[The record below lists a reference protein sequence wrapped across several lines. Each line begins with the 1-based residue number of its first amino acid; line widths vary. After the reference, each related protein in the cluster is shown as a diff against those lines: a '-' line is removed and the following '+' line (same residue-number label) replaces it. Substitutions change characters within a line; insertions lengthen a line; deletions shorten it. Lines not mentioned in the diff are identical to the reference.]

1 MDGKGIDELC
11 IDTIRTLSMDA
22 VEKARSGHPG
32 TPMALAPV
40 VYLLF
45 TRFLKHNPKDPS
57 WPDRDRFI
65 LSCGHASMLLYSI
78 LYLTGYDLSLEDIK
92 NFRQWG
98 SKTPGHP
105 EHGETPGVETT
116 TGPLGQGC
124 GNSVGMA
131 MAEAYLAARF
141 NREERIVDHTTYVL
155 CSDGDMMEGVS
166 QEAASLAGHLRL
178 GKLIWIYDDNRIT
191 IEGDTALTF
200 TEDVMKRF
208 EAYGWHVQRVED
220 VNDLDAL
227 TMAIKR
233 AREER
238 ERPSFISVRSYIA
251 YGAPGKQDTASAHG
265 EPLGEEEI
273 RGAKRFYGWPLDKP
287 FYVPQ
292 EVLDHCRKV
301 VEKGERLQREW
312 EERLKRWKERH
323 PDLAREWER
332 VMRGDL
338 PPGWEDSIPLFK
350 PQGKDIATRVASGDV
365 LNSVASRIP
374 ELIGG
379 SADLAPSTKTII
391 KGGGDFE
398 AHSYSGR
405 NIHFGVREHAMGA
418 IVNGMALHGGV
429 IPYCST
435 FLVFSDY
442 MRPSIRLA
450 AMMGTKVIYIFSH
463 DSIAIGEDGPTHQP
477 VEQLMALRAIP
488 GLVVIRPADANETA
502 EAWRIALKEKG
513 PVAILLTRQG
523 VPILD
528 PERYPIREGVGR
540 GAYIL
545 REPEG
550 EPGIILIGTGSEVH
564 LLLRAAGMLEERG
577 VKARVVSM
585 PSWELFD
592 REGEGYRQKV
602 LPPHIP
608 KLAVEAGVRR
618 GWRDYVGER
627 GDVIGLD
634 RFGASAPWK
643 VVYARLGFTEERVV
657 EKAMALIKEG

>member
-1 MDGKGIDELC
+1 MDNIDELC
-11 IDTIRTLSMDA
+11 INTIRTLSMDA

-40 VYLLF
+40 AYLLF
-45 TRFLKHNPKDPS
+45 TRFMKHNPKDPG

-78 LYLTGYDLSLEDIK
+78 LYLTGYDISLEDIK
-92 NFRQWG
+92 GFRQWG

-105 EHGETPGVETT
+105 EYGETPGVETT

-131 MAEAYLAARF
+131 IAEAHLAARF
-141 NREERIVDHTTYVL
+141 NREEKIVDHTTYVL

-166 QEAASLAGHLRL
+166 QEAASLAGHLKL

-200 TEDVMKRF
+200 TEDILRRF
-208 EAYGWHVQRVED
+208 EAYGWHTQRVED
-220 VNDLDAL
+220 VNDLEAL
-227 TMAIKR
+227 SRAI
-233 AREER
+233 EEAKGNK
-238 ERPSFISVRSYIA
+238 EQPSFILVRSYIA
-251 YGAPGKQDTASAHG
+251 YGAPGKQNTASAHG

-273 RGAKRFYGWPLDKP
+273 KGAKRFYGWPVDNA
-287 FYVPQ
+287 FYVPE
-292 EVLDHCRKV
+292 EVLNHCRKAIK
-301 VEKGERLQREW
+301 KGEELQKDW
-312 EERLKRWKERH
+312 EERFSRWAQRH

-332 VMRGDL
+332 LMRREL
-338 PPGWEDSIPLFK
+338 PMDWERSIPTFPSNDK
-350 PQGKDIATRVASGDV
+350 GMATRVASGKV
-365 LNSVASRIP
+365 LNAIAPHLP

-391 KGGGDFE
+391 KDGRDFE
-398 AHSYSGR
+398 AGSYTGR

-418 IVNGMALHGGV
+418 IANGMALHGGV
-429 IPYCST
+429 IPYVST

-450 AMMGTKVIYIFSH
+450 SMMQTKVIYIFSH

-477 VEQLMALRAIP
+477 VEQLMSLRAIP
-488 GLVVIRPADANETA
+488 GLTVLRPADANETA
-502 EAWRIALKEKG
+502 EAWRIAIKERG

-523 VPILD
+523 LPILD
-528 PERYPIREGVGR
+528 PERYPIREGVRR
-540 GAYIL
+540 GAYIFL
-545 REPEG
+545 ESGRKEPD
-550 EPGIILIGTGSEVH
+550 IILIGTGSEVH
-564 LLLRAAGMLEERG
+564 LLLSAAEALKKRG
-577 VKARVVSM
+577 IESRVVSM
-585 PSWELFD
+585 PSWELFE
-592 REGEGYRQKV
+592 RESPQYKATL

-608 KLAVEAGVRR
+608 KLAVEAGVKR
-618 GWRDYVGER
+618 GWREYVGEK

-634 RFGASAPWK
+634 RFGASAPGK
-643 VVYARLGFTEERVV
+643 VVYANLGFTVEHVIER
-657 EKAMALIKEG
+657 AMGLLKEG